1 MFEEFGISTDSQF
14 TSLSYIMSDYEE
26 FLSLDE
32 SYKAYSKEVI
42 SAWQQSDKANKKAW
56 ETLSN
61 SSEAAMMVTKYIA
74 NSIGSEG
81 YTEAEEKNREKWR
94 EY

>member
-1 MFEEFGISTDSQF
+1 
-14 TSLSYIMSDYEE
+14 MSDYEE

-74 NSIGSEG
+74 KNLHQVNYSERKGTGKISIHGKIFCLDIM
-81 YTEAEEKNREKWR
+81 EKMK
-94 EY
+94 